1 MDQLTLATAFKMTVA
16 LGFVL
21 LTFGAAIFIAK
32 KFAGG
37 KVSFLNRGNKPNVRP
52 LEVLA
57 FQSLGPG
64 KNLYLVRCHN
74 KKILV
79 GATGQQI
86 CHVADINED
95 DELDDSQDE
104 FQSTLQEKSSN
115 TSEAKKA
122 GKFSS
127 LLKDIARV

>member
-21 LTFGAAIFIAK
+21 LTFGASIFIAK

-37 KVSFLNRGNKPNVRP
+37 KPSFLNKGNKPNVRP
-52 LEVLA
+52 LEVIA

-86 CHVADINED
+86 CHVADINETE
-95 DELDDSQDE
+95 ELDESHSE
-104 FQSTLQEKSSN
+104 FQSTLSEKLPEKS
-115 TSEAKKA
+115 EARAK
-122 GKFSS
+122 GRFSS
-127 LLKDIARV
+127 LLKDISRV